1 MSNNYLFGRNAEE
14 ILGGNPRYFYGLRRT
29 DNGELFLSKV
39 DQTSPTDS
47 VQINAPGDPLNNY
60 DDFQV
65 GQDFTEGRDVYHNL
79 VFENLNYEQY
89 RWDDRS
95 VYYYVNEQGELVV
108 RVNQKYT
115 YDENSSSDG
124 LGQ

>member
-1 MSNNYLFGRNAEE
+1 MSNNYSFGRDADS
-14 ILGGNPRYFYGLRRT
+14 ILGGAPRYFYGLRRT
-29 DNGELFLSKV
+29 DEGELFLSKV

-47 VQINAPGDPLNNY
+47 VQINKPGDSTQNY
-60 DDFQV
+60 DNIEV
-65 GQDFTEGRDVYHNL
+65 GQDFNEGRDVFHNL

-89 RWDDRS
+89 KWDDRS
-95 VYYYVNEQGELVV
+95 VYYYVNEEGELVV

-124 LGQ
+124 LGL

>member
-47 VQINAPGDPLNNY
+47 VQINAPGDPSNNY

-65 GQDFTEGRDVYHNL
+65 GQDFNEGRDVYHNK